1 MMFSTIAPIF
11 FVSSHTSSAFHAVA
25 VSRELPKV
33 QQLMVVETPAELRAD
48 TQRPDPN
55 RAASYPGKPAPKP
68 GDRDGQ
74 ITAQE
79 MDEHLEKLKY
89 VQIPIGS
96 PDLRAFARV
105 SPGILKVYR
114 TEQQKAKSGAIPATA
129 GTPVIDE
136 YHIDFWSDRYV
147 PHSAKY
153 KFLSQTLAEMAK
165 LTKKSQ

>member
-1 MMFSTIAPIF
+1 MMVSIIPPI
-11 FVSSHTSSAFHAVA
+11 VLLSLHASSAFHIVLGA
-25 VSRELPKV
+25 RQLPKV
-33 QQLMVVETPAELRAD
+33 QQLMVVETPAEFRAD
-48 TQRPDPN
+48 TTRPDPN

-79 MDEHLEKLKY
+79 MDEHLGKLKY

-105 SPGILKVYR
+105 SPGIVKVYR
-114 TEQQKAKSGAIPATA
+114 TEQQKEKAGANPPTA